1 MAGTDGTNF
10 GPELQLG
17 ERPVRENEMN
27 TDLKTTL
34 SGKTASFV
42 LAGLL
47 AIALGTIPATSFA
60 GEGQP
65 PFTFKDRCIPYELDP
80 DFMRANGIDPDKIIS
95 AFVGGGDEIGF
106 PGDVP
111 GTGNN
116 GSTAPWRGDY
126 TGGYDFAGN
135 SVGDPVPCDEF
146 HTNKR
151 RTRYE
156 GCHFYDGT
164 PCYFV
169 TTGQMDPQGSDDEAG
184 RIAFE
189 IAEHFVLYEFTQL
202 FEGPSVPPFDVDFPG
217 TPGSAGYF
225 PPPLFADPYAGGF
238 AVGAQTKLMNA
249 EGTYWEDNPAGT
261 WKQGLVNFT
270 LKAGACRFDLS
281 GLDADCVFYLDML
294 AANGENSQN
303 LGYPL
308 VYTGDELFE
317 LLERGLASLRYRLGN
332 GGVGGA
338 QDTARYILC
347 PIHKAPNNGDI
358 SPGNDIIQAFPAH
371 IEWQPPS
378 NFIVLNLPPFS
389 RGSFTQP
396 LFNFFGPTPP
406 TGAGPFAEHN
416 IVDNF
421 HCLQQTGNFCP

>member
-1 MAGTDGTNF
+1 
-10 GPELQLG
+10 
-17 ERPVRENEMN
+17 
-27 TDLKTTL
+27 
-34 SGKTASFV
+34 
-42 LAGLL
+42 
-47 AIALGTIPATSFA
+47 
-60 GEGQP
+60 
-65 PFTFKDRCIPYELDP
+65 
-80 DFMRANGIDPDKIIS
+80 
-95 AFVGGGDEIGF
+95 
-106 PGDVP
+106 
-111 GTGNN
+111 
-116 GSTAPWRGDY
+116 
-126 TGGYDFAGN
+126 
-135 SVGDPVPCDEF
+135 
-146 HTNKR
+146 
-151 RTRYE
+151 
-156 GCHFYDGT
+156 
-164 PCYFV
+164 
-169 TTGQMDPQGSDDEAG
+169 
-184 RIAFE
+184 
-189 IAEHFVLYEFTQL
+189 VLYEFTQL
-202 FEGPSVPPFDVDFPG
+202 FEGPSVPPFDVDFPD

-249 EGTYWEDNPAGT
+249 EGTYWDDNPAGT

-270 LKAGACRFDLS
+270 LKAGACRFDLT
-281 GLDADCVFYLDML
+281 GLDADCVFFNDML
-294 AANGENSQN
+294 AANGTNSQN

-308 VYTGDELFE
+308 VYTGDELFG

-378 NFIVLNLPPFS
+378 QFFVINTPPP

-406 TGAGPFAEHN
+406 TGTGPFAEHL